1 MAQPSRPKRPKQDE
15 VLKVKR
21 NLANKAKK
29 DLTPK
34 APKNTTRINKIT
46 KPSQVKGQKMYYKDL
61 MDAEKSGFIKINK
74 KPTLNEVT
82 GKSTP
87 ISYTVTPKGNKYIK
101 DTAKA
106 YSKDPMKLRPKLVS
120 EKTWQEKL
128 SKKKI

>member
-21 NLANKAKK
+21 NLANKAKR
-29 DLTPK
+29 DLT
-34 APKNTTRINKIT
+34 
-46 KPSQVKGQKMYYKDL
+46 
-61 MDAEKSGFIKINK
+61 MDAEKSGFIKVNK
-74 KPTLNEVT
+74 RPTLNEVT

-87 ISYTVTPKGNKYIK
+87 IDYTVTPKGNKYIK

-128 SKKKI
+128 SKKKV

>member
-15 VLKVKR
+15 VV
-21 NLANKAKK
+21 KAKRIVANRTNAK
-29 DLTPK
+29 LQ
-34 APKNTTRINKIT
+34 PKNTTRINKIKT
-46 KPSQVKGQKMYYKDL
+46 PSQSKGQKINNKDL
-61 MDAEKSGFIKINK
+61 MDAEKSGFIKVNK
-74 KPTLNEVT
+74 RPTLNEVT

-87 ISYTVTPKGNKYIK
+87 IKYTVTPKGNKYIK